1 MCIECKFL
9 FGFCLK
15 MVVKFFRVMKA
26 LLGIYNHRNMAEN
39 KYYIKSDKLSNGAYL
54 TSRTLSNVE
63 AKT

>member
-26 LLGIYNHRNMAEN
+26 LLGIYNHRNKAEN
-39 KYYIKSDKLSNGAYL
+39 KYYIKSDIMHNNISYQ
-54 TSRTLSNVE
+54 TMHI
-63 AKT
+63 

>member
-15 MVVKFFRVMKA
+15 MVVKFSRVMKA
-26 LLGIYNHRNMAEN
+26 LLGIYNHRNIDEN
-39 KYYIKSDKLSNGAYL
+39 KCSIKSDTQLP
-54 TSRTLSNVE
+54 SRILSNVE

>member
-15 MVVKFFRVMKA
+15 MVVKFSRVMKA
-26 LLGIYNHRNMAEN
+26 LLGIYNHRNIDEN
-39 KYYIKSDKLSNGAYL
+39 KCSIKSDIP
-54 TSRTLSNVE
+54 SRILSNVE

>member
-15 MVVKFFRVMKA
+15 MVVKFSRVMKA

-39 KYYIKSDKLSNGAYL
+39 KYYIKSD
-54 TSRTLSNVE
+54 TQ
-63 AKT
+63 

>member
-15 MVVKFFRVMKA
+15 MVVKFSRVMKA
-26 LLGIYNHRNMAEN
+26 LLGIYNHRNIDEN
-39 KYYIKSDKLSNGAYL
+39 KFSIKSDILQL
-54 TSRTLSNVE
+54 PSRILSNVE

>member
-15 MVVKFFRVMKA
+15 MVVKFSRVMKA
-26 LLGIYNHRNMAEN
+26 LLGIYNHRNIDEN
-39 KYYIKSDKLSNGAYL
+39 KFSIKSDIP
-54 TSRTLSNVE
+54 SRILSNVE